1 MISSFDRSNSPI
13 NPSADQITIMTE
25 NMQGTEASG
34 QTGIG
39 RIHAEAIEFFIKE
52 GVLTF
57 GEFTLK
63 SGRKSPYFFNTGS
76 LCSGRQL
83 ATLGRLYAGLLD
95 AIPEFSG
102 ATVLFGSAYKGIP
115 ISVATAIAL
124 AGTQREDIRGVS
136 DRKEAK
142 THGDASSFLGVL
154 KPGDKA
160 VILDDV
166 ITTGGTKLEAIAKL
180 REAGC
185 EPLGFII
192 AFDRAEPVDDS
203 GRTAR
208 ELFEEETGLKVHALA
223 TVHDV
228 IHTRPEWRL
237 KIESYLESCV

>member
-1 MISSFDRSNSPI
+1 MTDNAQ
-13 NPSADQITIMTE
+13 SAGPTS
-25 NMQGTEASG
+25 SG

-39 RIHAEAIEFFIKE
+39 RIHTDAVEFFIE
-52 GVLTF
+52 ENVLSF

-63 SGRKSPYFFNTGS
+63 SGRISPYFFNTGS

-83 ATLGRLYAGLLD
+83 AKLGQLYANLFT
-95 AIPEFSG
+95 AIPEFSS

-115 ISVATAIAL
+115 ITVTTAASL
-124 AGTQREDIRGVS
+124 SGTGREEMRAVS

-142 THGDASSFLGVL
+142 THGDASAFLGVL
-154 KPGDKA
+154 KSGDTA

-185 EPLGFII
+185 EPIGLII
-192 AFDRAEPVDDS
+192 AFDRAEPVDDN

-208 ELFEEETGLKVHALA
+208 EIFEQETGLKVHALA
-223 TVHDV
+223 TVHD
-228 IHTRPEWRL
+228 IIQARPEWRM
-237 KIESYLESCV
+237 KIESYLENCI

>member
-1 MISSFDRSNSPI
+1 MTTDKV
-13 NPSADQITIMTE
+13 PSA
-25 NMQGTEASG
+25 GG
-34 QTGIG
+34 QAVERTAAGG
-39 RIHAEAIEFFIKE
+39 IHAEAIEFFIAE

-83 ATLGRLYAGLLD
+83 AALGRLYAGLFG
-95 AIPEFSG
+95 AVTEFSN

-115 ISVATAIAL
+115 IAVATAVAL
-124 AGTQREDIRGVS
+124 AGTEREDVRAVS

-154 KPGDKA
+154 KAGDRA

-180 REAGC
+180 RDAGC

-208 ELFEEETGLKVHALA
+208 EIFELETGLKVHVLA
-223 TVHDV
+223 SVHDI
-228 IHTRPEWRL
+228 IHARPEWRL
-237 KIESYLESCV
+237 KIESYLENCL